1 MKYTQDEAVKEI
13 LRREERLVRRRSRIE
28 CAALSGLSS
37 LLAVLLLLTVLLFP
51 ARSGQATQQTA
62 FGSFLLSAESGG
74 YVLAAVIAFLLGVA
88 VTLLIVRR
96 QQKNKTNSK
105 QEEKNEGEI
114 QQ

>member
-51 ARSGQATQQTA
+51 ANRVRLVSALGRERGLRAC
-62 FGSFLLSAESGG
+62 GGDSLSARGG
-74 YVLAAVIAFLLGVA
+74 RDIANRPSAAKEQNELQ
-88 VTLLIVRR
+88 TRR
-96 QQKNKTNSK
+96 KK
-105 QEEKNEGEI
+105 
-114 QQ
+114 